1 MTAPFESA
9 DRRCCSSAR
18 WADLVDEEEAEQAA
32 PVAEPPLR
40 EAAKITLASLP
51 RFPRQAP
58 ESVFRAAVN
67 LYKEVALRKVTY
79 ADAMRW
85 SHRLEAPSGPWLRK
99 ALGGLKPPVQPSK
112 ATASAGKACIK
123 PAR

>member
-1 MTAPFESA
+1 MTAPFECA
-9 DRRCCSSAR
+9 DWRCFSSAR
-18 WADLVDEEEAEQAA
+18 WADLVDEEDAGQTAA
-32 PVAEPPLR
+32 SAEPPLR
-40 EAAKITLASLP
+40 EAATITLASLP
-51 RFPRQAP
+51 ALPRQAP
-58 ESVFRAAVN
+58 ETVFRAAVN
-67 LYKEVALRKVTY
+67 LYKYVATRKISY